1 VLKLQIRDYE
11 LLNWLVQMKFMLLD
25 QITRVFFKGC
35 NSHRAPYRR
44 LLKLMKAGLIE
55 TKRVYTESRDLYI
68 PTKQAVKLLMKRGG
82 PYVLGL
88 SKDKEFANYSHDK
101 TLIDLRVLFME
112 LGIKTWI
119 PERILRSARP
129 TGSCPDALLVTLN
142 YLYAVEYERT
152 EKKLTRYKEIVERY
166 NRGNYHAVLFICRSQ
181 SLVKKIKSVAS
192 SRRFYFITLEDL
204 MRARENAVFLSWSDG
219 LPVQYLMETSS
230 KRDLNDLPREILQY
244 LVSPKKDQRPE
255 AGTPFI
261 SIPKTLEKSRNEYE
275 FHDAEEDVYW
285 EKVK

>member
-1 VLKLQIRDYE
+1 MKLQDRDYE
-11 LLNWLVQMKFMLLD
+11 LLSWLVQMKFMLLD
-25 QITRVFFKGC
+25 QITSVFFKGC

-44 LLKLMKAGLIE
+44 MLKLMKAGLIE
-55 TKRVYTESRDLYI
+55 TKRVYIESKDLYI
-68 PTKQAVKLLMKRGG
+68 PTKKAAKLLMRRGG
-82 PYVLGL
+82 PYALGI
-88 SKDKEFANYSHDK
+88 SKDKDFANYEHDR

-129 TGSCPDALLVTLN
+129 TGSCPDALLVTSN

-166 NRGNYHAVLFICRSQ
+166 NRGNYHAVLFICRTQ
-181 SLVKKIKSVAS
+181 ALVKKIKSVAS

-204 MRARENAVFLSWSDG
+204 MRARENATFFSWSDG
-219 LPVQYLMETSS
+219 LPMQYLIETSS
-230 KRDLNDLPREILQY
+230 ERDLDDLPREILQY
-244 LVSPKKDQRPE
+244 LVSPKKDQRVE
-255 AGTPFI
+255 ASTPWI
-261 SIPKTLEKSRNEYE
+261 SIPKTLEKSRDEHE
-275 FHDAEEDVYW
+275 FRDAEEDAYW

>member
-1 VLKLQIRDYE
+1 MKLQMRDYE

-25 QITRVFFKGC
+25 QIARVFFKGC
-35 NSHRAPYRR
+35 NPYRAPYRR

-55 TKRVYTESRDLYI
+55 TKRVYTESKDLYL
-68 PTKQAVKLLMKRGG
+68 PTKKATQLLMRRGTS
-82 PYVLGL
+82 YALGL
-88 SKDKEFANYSHDK
+88 SKDKEFSNYEHDK

-129 TGSCPDALLVTLN
+129 TGSCPDALLVASN

-166 NRGNYHAVLFICRSQ
+166 NRGNYHAVLFICRAQ
-181 SLVKKIKSVAS
+181 SLVKKIKSIAS
-192 SRRFYFITLEDL
+192 SKRFYFISLEEL
-204 MRARENAVFLSWSDG
+204 MRERENAVFTSWSVS
-219 LPVQYLMETSS
+219 LPIQYLIETSS
-230 KRDLNDLPREILQY
+230 EHDLEDLPREILQY

-261 SIPKTLEKSRNEYE
+261 SIPKTLEKSHDEYE
-275 FHDAEEDVYW
+275 FHDAEEDAYW

>member
-1 VLKLQIRDYE
+1 MKLQSRDYK

-25 QITRVFFKGC
+25 QITTVFFKGC

-68 PTKQAVKLLMKRGG
+68 PTKKAAKLLMRQGD
-82 PYVLGL
+82 PYALGL
-88 SKDKEFANYSHDK
+88 SKDKDFANYSHDK
-101 TLIDLRVLFME
+101 TLIELRVLFME

-129 TGSCPDALLVTLN
+129 IGSCPDALLVTSN

-166 NRGNYHAVLFICRSQ
+166 NRGNYHAVFFICRAQ
-181 SLVKKIKSVAS
+181 ALAKKIKSIAS
-192 SRRFYFITLEDL
+192 SRRFYFMTLEDL
-204 MRARENAVFLSWSDG
+204 TRARENAVFFSWSDG
-219 LPVQYLMETSS
+219 LPIQYLIETSS
-230 KRDLNDLPREILQY
+230 ERDLSDLPREVLQY
-244 LVSPKKDQRPE
+244 LVSPRKDQRVE
-255 AGTPFI
+255 VGTPWI
-261 SIPKTLEKSRNEYE
+261 SIPKTLEKSRDKYNL
-275 FHDAEEDVYW
+275 HDAEEDAYW

>member
-1 VLKLQIRDYE
+1 MLKLQDRDYE
-11 LLNWLVQMKFMLLD
+11 ILSWLVQMKFMLLD

-35 NSHRAPYRR
+35 NPNRAPYRR
-44 LLKLMKAGLIE
+44 LLKLIKAGLIE

-68 PTKQAVKLLMKRGG
+68 PTKKAAQLLMRWGG
-82 PYVLGL
+82 PYLLGL
-88 SKDKEFANYSHDK
+88 SKDKDFANYSHDK

-112 LGIKTWI
+112 LGIKTWV

-129 TGSCPDALLVTLN
+129 TGSSPDALLVTSN

-166 NRGNYHAVLFICRSQ
+166 NRGNYHAVLFICRAQ
-181 SLVKKIKSVAS
+181 ALVKKIKSIAS

-204 MRARENAVFLSWSDG
+204 TRERENAVFLSWSDG
-219 LPVQYLMETSS
+219 LPVQYLIETSS
-230 KRDLNDLPREILQY
+230 EHDLSDLPREVLQY
-244 LVSPKKDQRPE
+244 LVSPKKDQRVR
-255 AGTPFI
+255 ADTPWI
-261 SIPKTLEKSRNEYE
+261 EIPKTLEKSYDEYE
-275 FHDAEEDVYW
+275 FHDAEEDAHW